1 MSGYN
6 PYDNVV
12 ATIDKAA
19 AVLGYKPSEYEVLKH
34 PERELRVSV
43 PVRMDDGSVRVFE
56 GYRVQHSTVR
66 GPAKGGIR
74 FHHEVNDDEVRA
86 LAAWMTFK
94 CAVVG
99 IPYGGGK
106 GGVVVDA
113 ATLSEREKE
122 AITRRYTAMI
132 APIIGPQ
139 QDIPAPDVGTNAQV
153 MGWFVDT
160 YSALAGQY
168 SPGVVT
174 GKPIE
179 IGGSKGRR
187 EATGRGV
194 MFTAQNAVNAMGKK
208 LAGMSVAVQGMGNVG
223 SISALLLAE
232 KGAKIVAVSD
242 VSRAIYNKSGLDIKE
257 ICAFLNDGK
266 RLLKDYKSDF
276 EDITNEELLCADV
289 DILVP
294 AALDNQINAG
304 NADKIRAG
312 IIVEGANGPTTV
324 EADEI
329 LDKKGVVVLP
339 DILANAGGVACSY
352 FEWVQN
358 LQSYYWEEDQVNER
372 LQTIMDNAFNAVWNT
387 SKEKGV
393 NVRTGAY
400 LIAIKR
406 LVDAQRLR
414 GIWP

>member
-19 AVLGYKPSEYEVLKH
+19 AVLGYQPSEYETLKH

-74 FHHEVNDDEVRA
+74 FHHEINDDEVRA

-106 GGVVVDA
+106 GGVVVDPS
-113 ATLSEREKE
+113 TLSLREKE
-122 AITRRYTAMI
+122 AVTRRYTAMI
-132 APIIGPQ
+132 SPIIGPQ
-139 QDIPAPDVGTNAQV
+139 TDIPAPDVGTNAQI

-160 YSALAGQY
+160 YSNLIGQP

-194 MFTAQNAVNAMGKK
+194 MFTADNAVRAMGKT
-208 LAGMSVAVQGMGNVG
+208 LEGMTIAVQGMGNVG
-223 SISALLLAE
+223 SISALSLAE
-232 KGAKIVAVSD
+232 KGAKIVAISD
-242 VSRAIYNKSGLDIKE
+242 VSRAIYNPGGLPIKE
-257 ICAFLNDGK
+257 ICAFLADGK
-266 RLLKDYKSDF
+266 HLLKDYKGDF
-276 EDITNEELLCADV
+276 KDITNEELLCTEV

-294 AALDNQINAG
+294 AALENQINAK
-304 NADKIRAG
+304 NADKIRAK

-358 LQSYYWEEDQVNER
+358 LQSYYWEEDEVNQK
-372 LQTIMDNAFNAVWNT
+372 LKVIMDNAFKGVWDIA
-387 SKEKGV
+387 KEKKV
-393 NVRTGAY
+393 SLRTGAY

-406 LVDAQRLR
+406 LVDAQRLK

>member
-6 PYDNVV
+6 PYNGVLAVV
-12 ATIDKAA
+12 EKAA
-19 AVLGYKPSEYEVLKH
+19 GILGYSRSEYEELKH
-34 PERELRVSV
+34 PERTLQVSV
-43 PVRMDDGSVRVFE
+43 PVIMDDGSVEVFNA
-56 GYRVQHSTVR
+56 YRSQHSTVR

-74 FHHEVNDDEVRA
+74 FHPSVNIDEVKA

-106 GGVVVDA
+106 GGVVVDPSK
-113 ATLSEREKE
+113 LSLREKE
-122 AITRRYTAMI
+122 AVTRRYTAMI
-132 APIIGPQ
+132 APIVGPEV
-139 QDIPAPDVGTNAQV
+139 DIPAPDVGTNAQV

-160 YSALAGQY
+160 YSALAGRLT
-168 SPGVVT
+168 PGVVT

-194 MFTAQNAVNAMGKK
+194 MFTADNAVTALGKTLK
-208 LAGMSVAVQGMGNVG
+208 GMTVAVQGMGNVG
-223 SISALLLAE
+223 SISALLLEE
-232 KGAKIVAVSD
+232 KGAKVVAVSD
-242 VSRAIYNKSGLDIKE
+242 VSRAICNEKGLNIKE
-257 ICAFLNDGK
+257 ICAFLSDGK
-266 RLLKDYKSDF
+266 HLLKDYTGDF
-276 EDITNEELLCADV
+276 KDITNEELLCADV

-294 AALDNQINAG
+294 AALENQINAG
-304 NADKIRAG
+304 NADKIRAK

-329 LDKKGVVVLP
+329 LDKKGVILLP

-358 LQSYYWEEDQVNER
+358 LQAYYWEEDQVNER
-372 LQTIMDNAFNAVWNT
+372 LKVIMDNAFHGVWNIA
-387 SKEKGV
+387 KEKGV
-393 NVRTGAY
+393 NLRTGAY

-406 LVDAQRLR
+406 LVDAQKLR